1 LQQIE
6 RRVISLPLDLEAIH
20 SFLNRTDKKMSEPS
34 PVAQTAS
41 GEIDWKKILGIGA
54 AVVVGGAVLFYF
66 LGGSDRRSNLK
77 EAEQKF
83 GTSRPA
89 CILELC

>member
-1 LQQIE
+1 
-6 RRVISLPLDLEAIH
+6 
-20 SFLNRTDKKMSEPS
+20 MSEPS

-83 GTSRPA
+83 GTRSRPA
-89 CILELC
+89 NTFWNCAHLFGIA